1 MANRQS
7 CDLSQRLRQFA
18 DSSVNYT
25 VKSLMKLT
33 KGVIFNENNTCGQL
47 HIHITCLTYGRS
59 QISLCILRTLLWRM
73 HSMNNTAYFA
83 FALSYV
89 RKMFIKSTTGVNLIK
104 HFLVY

>member
-1 MANRQS
+1 MVNGQS
-7 CDLSQRLRQFA
+7 CKLSQRLSQYA

-33 KGVIFNENNTCGQL
+33 TGVIFNENIICGQL
-47 HIHITCLTYGRS
+47 HKHITCLTYGCR
-59 QISLCILRTLLWRM
+59 QISLCILIRLHCRM

-89 RKMFIKSTTGVNLIK
+89 RKMFIKSTTRGQSHKTPLS
-104 HFLVY
+104 